1 MHANRQSRN
10 DQRRPPRPGGMWQ
23 TILVAE
29 WGPVARRTR
38 PLEECIVMHI
48 PGSLAPLRIGGG
60 ALTEPGLHRDC
71 GIALLGK

>member
-1 MHANRQSRN
+1 MHANRQSRK
-10 DQRRPPRPGGMWQ
+10 DQLRPTPPEGMGRI
-23 TILVAE
+23 ILVAE

-48 PGSLAPLRIGGG
+48 PGSLAPLRMGGG
-60 ALTEPGLHRDC
+60 ALTEPGLHRGC